1 LSSNSPR
8 SSRRA
13 KYKDFPTYVG
23 RQPNSRQRDAARS
36 DGQTDWVRIVAS
48 HHPLVG
54 RIVRLIRSVARE
66 DGPWAFVELP
76 DGRREHI
83 PLTWTD
89 LSTNGGTAMP
99 ALLLSPGSLRALV
112 QLVRSLGMPS
122 REETDHGDDPDHL
135 GHPADRGARPH
146 GGAVGR
152 PAAPAPVEPQGSGG
166 ADAP

>member
-1 LSSNSPR
+1 
-8 SSRRA
+8 
-13 KYKDFPTYVG
+13 
-23 RQPNSRQRDAARS
+23 
-36 DGQTDWVRIVAS
+36 VRIVAS
-48 HHPLVG
+48 HHRLVG

-152 PAAPAPVEPQGSGG
+152 PAVPAPVEPQGSGG